1 MSDMQTRQQLL
12 ASTERDEEELEQ
24 ALVDL
29 KRAVHR
35 PFAIGSEVGEH
46 VGAHLMPWLAAGV
59 LIGLWLG
66 SRTK

>member
-12 ASTERDEEELEQ
+12 AVTERDEAELEH

-46 VGAHLMPWLAAGV
+46 IGAHLAPWLVAGV

>member
-12 ASTERDEEELEQ
+12 ASAERDEEELEQ
-24 ALVDL
+24 ALGDL
-29 KRAVHR
+29 KRAVQR
-35 PFAIGSEVGEH
+35 PLAIRGQVGGH
-46 VGAHLMPWLAAGV
+46 IGAHLVPWLAAGV